1 MNSQRCQ
8 PPAVLRK
15 LNAAPVLY
23 ASTRSSVG
31 ISSTDEARSSHA
43 TAASFVD

>member
-8 PPAVLRK
+8 PPAVLRM

-31 ISSTDEARSSHA
+31 NNSTEDVGSSSST
-43 TAASFVD
+43 AANFVD

>member
-8 PPAVLRK
+8 PPAVLRR

-23 ASTRSSVG
+23 ASTRSRVG
-31 ISSTDEARSSHA
+31 ISSTDDAGSSHS
-43 TAASFVD
+43 TAANFVD